1 MLTNHDEIGFNN
13 YISPAIVG
21 PCPLHPRPVVLM
33 ISRDLP
39 AYAAKQ
45 IVETLL
51 GNLQVVR

>member
-21 PCPLHPRPVVLM
+21 PCPLRPRPVVLM
-33 ISRDLP
+33 ISRNLP